1 MCAYLTPQ
9 KNNLK
14 EHLSFNNLC
23 KGVVPDELGIKQLVE
38 IFKPEIILELE
49 GGGQRLWNL
58 ESNSLL

>member
-49 GGGQRLWNL
+49 GGGQRL
-58 ESNSLL
+58 